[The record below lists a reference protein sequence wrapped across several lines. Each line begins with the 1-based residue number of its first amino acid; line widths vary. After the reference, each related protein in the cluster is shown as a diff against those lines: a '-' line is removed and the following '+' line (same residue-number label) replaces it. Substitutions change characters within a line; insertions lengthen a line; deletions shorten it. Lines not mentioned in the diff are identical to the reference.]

1 MPQLG
6 AYEVEGEIGRGSMG
20 CVLRARHR
28 QTGVLRAIKVLTLAA
43 PDVELITRF
52 NRESE
57 LLARVGGEG
66 VVSVHEAGSHLGHLY
81 YVMDLVEGGSL
92 RDRVKKS
99 GALPWRE
106 AAALVARIARALD
119 RCHEAGIVHRDMKL
133 ENVLLDAEGAPVLSD
148 FGIARDL
155 DARSLTA
162 TGALLGS
169 PSTMAPEQIRG
180 ETVDRRADIYAL
192 GVILYELTTGTK
204 PYSGAT
210 WVELTRSIEAGRR
223 PTTHDTAG
231 APPGLD
237 EVLGR
242 CLAPRRESRFKTA
255 QELAIELETLLR
267 VYQRRPRKERGSIL
281 RWIWLAI
288 GVVVVVNLGF
298 FAVTRR
304 GPGPPTPPPPAPVL
318 APSGPPWF
326 TALAKDQRPEL
337 PLPAGLKFGE
347 RPGEYVHEKSGCV
360 LVFVPGGRC
369 RLGSEEDDVLAR
381 DAFSVDVPGFWIGKY
396 EVTNAEFA
404 RFTNETGYVTSGE
417 REGSLHVIPQGVDL
431 AETPEARHTQMAL
444 EPQFNL
450 TVNWKTPYPGG
461 RQCEPNLPVVCL
473 TWFEANAYVEWAGLD
488 LPSENQWEKAA
499 SWDPVARKNRAFPW
513 GDERGDHPHGNFRDA
528 AFYRLYNLEPSP
540 IQDDDGY
547 GWLAPVG
554 SFPEDRSPC
563 GAFDMGGNAAEWC
576 SDIHPARSRLKTL
589 ITGIAHL
596 DEGPIR
602 VLKGASITIPVDW
615 YRNWRRGVV
624 PGDKFRASG
633 TGFRVALVPHK
644 RKD

>member
-28 QTGVLRAIKVLTLAA
+28 QTGAVRAIKVLTLAS

-57 LLARVGGEG
+57 LLARAGGEG
-66 VVSVHEAGSHLGHLY
+66 VVSVHESGTHMGHLY

-155 DARSLTA
+155 DAKSLTA

-231 APPGLD
+231 
-237 EVLGR
+237 
-242 CLAPRRESRFKTA
+242 
-255 QELAIELETLLR
+255 
-267 VYQRRPRKERGSIL
+267 
-281 RWIWLAI
+281 
-288 GVVVVVNLGF
+288 
-298 FAVTRR
+298 
-304 GPGPPTPPPPAPVL
+304 
-318 APSGPPWF
+318 
-326 TALAKDQRPEL
+326 
-337 PLPAGLKFGE
+337 
-347 RPGEYVHEKSGCV
+347 
-360 LVFVPGGRC
+360 
-369 RLGSEEDDVLAR
+369 
-381 DAFSVDVPGFWIGKY
+381 
-396 EVTNAEFA
+396 
-404 RFTNETGYVTSGE
+404 
-417 REGSLHVIPQGVDL
+417 
-431 AETPEARHTQMAL
+431 
-444 EPQFNL
+444 
-450 TVNWKTPYPGG
+450 
-461 RQCEPNLPVVCL
+461 
-473 TWFEANAYVEWAGLD
+473 
-488 LPSENQWEKAA
+488 
-499 SWDPVARKNRAFPW
+499 
-513 GDERGDHPHGNFRDA
+513 
-528 AFYRLYNLEPSP
+528 
-540 IQDDDGY
+540 
-547 GWLAPVG
+547 
-554 SFPEDRSPC
+554 
-563 GAFDMGGNAAEWC
+563 
-576 SDIHPARSRLKTL
+576 
-589 ITGIAHL
+589 
-596 DEGPIR
+596 
-602 VLKGASITIPVDW
+602 
-615 YRNWRRGVV
+615 
-624 PGDKFRASG
+624 
-633 TGFRVALVPHK
+633 
-644 RKD
+644 